1 MKAEP
6 VYFIEDEEEPRELQ
20 DFGDGLA
27 MRTPQDPGE
36 PESMAY
42 HVMEP
47 QKKLELREYFL
58 GQNPEFAEKYQKA
71 TQERVSGY
79 EDESEYEL
87 EQLTK
92 VIDDAARHSADGAPI
107 DQSKILQE
115 MFSEYEGHM
124 DRLRP
129 EKPETPKS
137 EPFGYFELNK
147 QPYKLIGREWK
158 MLDGK
163 GNPLSP
169 GEQYRRQAGMFT
181 GKLDDNGTR
190 R

>member
-6 VYFIEDEEEPRELQ
+6 VYFIEDEEEPRQLEDL
-20 DFGDGLA
+20 GDGLA

-42 HVMEP
+42 HTMDP
-47 QKKLELREYFL
+47 QKNL
-58 GQNPEFAEKYQKA
+58 
-71 TQERVSGY
+71 
-79 EDESEYEL
+79 EL
-87 EQLTK
+87 EQYFTQTDPEAFKTYKEQVDNYTPVEGYEEESKYDLDVLK
-92 VIDDAARHSADGAPI
+92 RSLDPSHPVGLRDALKNYQKHRSQLEA
-107 DQSKILQE
+107 
-115 MFSEYEGHM
+115 
-124 DRLRP
+124 
-129 EKPETPKS
+129 PETPES
-137 EPFGYFELNK
+137 EPYGYFEMNK

-158 MLDGK
+158 MLDGE

-181 GKLDDNGTR
+181 GKLDQNGTR